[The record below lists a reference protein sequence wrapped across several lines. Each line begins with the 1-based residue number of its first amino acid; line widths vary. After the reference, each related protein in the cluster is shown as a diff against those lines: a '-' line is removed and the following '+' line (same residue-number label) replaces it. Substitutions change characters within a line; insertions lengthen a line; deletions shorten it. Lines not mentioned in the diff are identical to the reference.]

1 VSRTER
7 DRSITILADEF
18 RGKRLNSPN
27 DVVVKSDGAIYFTDP
42 ACGISTVQQEQPLE
56 GVYRLSSDGKDLSL
70 VATQLTRPNGLAFS
84 PNEEVLYIADS
95 AQKRILA
102 LKVNDDGSLCEPSLF
117 HVMDT
122 RTPGAPDGLK
132 VDAEGRVFCA
142 GPGGIWVLDTRGQ
155 YLGTIP
161 TPEKPSNCAWGDEDW
176 RTLYITAVSSVY
188 RIRVRTQGVKTA

>member
-1 VSRTER
+1 
-7 DRSITILADEF
+7 
-18 RGKRLNSPN
+18 
-27 DVVVKSDGAIYFTDP
+27 
-42 ACGISTVQQEQPLE
+42 LE
-56 GVYRLSSDGKDLSL
+56 GVYRLSPDGKDLSL
-70 VATQLTRPNGLAFS
+70 VATQLARPNGLAFS

-95 AQKRILA
+95 AQRRILA

-117 HVMDT
+117 HVMDA

-132 VDAEGRVFCA
+132 VDVEGRVFCA
-142 GPGGIWVLDTRGQ
+142 GPGGIWVLDARGQ
-155 YLGTIP
+155 YLGIIP